1 MSRVRGL
8 KKEEV
13 DDAEIL
19 RVFERQE
26 ENYGGVLENHAVLAR
41 RPAIFRGFRAM
52 WDGLEEESLL
62 GTRLACL
69 LNVRVAGRIGCS
81 L

>member
-1 MSRVRGL
+1 MARISGVATNEATPEAR
-8 KKEEV
+8 
-13 DDAEIL
+13 

-26 ENYGGVLENHAVLAR
+26 RSYGAVLYNHAVLAR

-52 WDGLEEESLL
+52 WDGIEESALL
-62 GTRLACL
+62 PARLRDL
-69 LNVRVAGRIGCS
+69 LNLKVAGIIGCG